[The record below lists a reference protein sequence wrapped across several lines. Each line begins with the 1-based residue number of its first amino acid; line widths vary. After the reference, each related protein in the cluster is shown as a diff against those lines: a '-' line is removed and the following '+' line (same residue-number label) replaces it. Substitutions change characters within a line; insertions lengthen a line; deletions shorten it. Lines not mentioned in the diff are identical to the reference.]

1 MTKVLILN
9 GSPKSEGNTA
19 MALNEVSKSLNA
31 HQIETEII
39 QVGHLPIRGCM
50 ACGKCAEL
58 GRCVIDDTVNVV
70 ADKLRDADGLVV
82 GTPVYYASPNGTLI
96 SLLDRLFYSMPD
108 DLSTKVGAS
117 VAVARRGGCS
127 AALEV
132 LNKYFAI
139 SNMPIATSQYWNMA
153 HGCMPGEAKDDLE
166 GMQTMR
172 RLGVNM
178 AFLIK
183 SIAMGKEKMGAPCL
197 DEQRTPTNFIR

>member
-1 MTKVLILN
+1 MTKVILIN
-9 GSPKSEGNTA
+9 GSPKPEGNTA
-19 MALNEVSKSLNA
+19 LALQEVAKMLNSKN
-31 HQIETEII
+31 IETEII
-39 QVGHLPIRGCM
+39 HIGHLPIRGCM

-58 GRCVIDDTVNVV
+58 SRCVIDDTVNEV
-70 ADKLRDADGLVV
+70 ANKLRQADGLVL

-117 VAVARRGGCS
+117 LAVARRGGCS

-132 LNKYFAI
+132 LDKYFAI
-139 SNMPIATSQYWNMA
+139 NNMSIVTSQYWNMA
-153 HGCMPGEAKDDLE
+153 HGRLPGEVVQDLE

-172 RLGVNM
+172 RLGINM
-178 AFLIK
+178 AFLIQ
-183 SIAMGKEKMGAPCL
+183 SIALGKEQMGMPIL